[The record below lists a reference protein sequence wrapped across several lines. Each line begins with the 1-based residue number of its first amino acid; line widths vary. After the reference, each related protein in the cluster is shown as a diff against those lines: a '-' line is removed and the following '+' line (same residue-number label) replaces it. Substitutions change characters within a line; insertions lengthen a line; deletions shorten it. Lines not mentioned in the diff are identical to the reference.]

1 MFNVNFSLEL
11 LKSCLRHTTRT
22 WSLEVDYR
30 ENQANLTELELVSF
44 KKLLS
49 TWQLLV
55 LTLAEK
61 LDDPMLE
68 GPRLRP
74 APHKSR
80 ISVTLSPKTTAV
92 STLIAKTNGIK
103 TGTKNSAINVAS
115 DISLIMLRS
124 AEDP

>member
-1 MFNVNFSLEL
+1 M
-11 LKSCLRHTTRT
+11 KSCLRHTTRT

-44 KKLLS
+44 KKLLF
-49 TWQLLV
+49 TLQLLV
-55 LTLAEK
+55 ITLAEK
-61 LDDPMLE
+61 LDDPMPE

-92 STLIAKTNGIK
+92 STLIAKTNG
-103 TGTKNSAINVAS
+103 GAI
-115 DISLIMLRS
+115 R
-124 AEDP
+124 